1 VTRLPERRR
10 AGVLR
15 LRVAA
20 ITLAAALVIAVQMI
34 APAWVRAVDHLVYDL
49 RWRLAPHEDS
59 EKRIVIIDID
69 EQSLAQ
75 VGDWP
80 WPRSVTARLV
90 EQLLDRY
97 RVQLVALDMVF
108 PEPRPDDVLLAAQ
121 LRRPEVIGAQVFDF
135 APGSG
140 NRIGQLAGSIPV
152 LGPWKGAGSP
162 APLPQAAGYIANHA
176 ALQPAHAG
184 HISPILDEDGKV
196 RRIYPLICH
205 QEGCYATLAVAAWL
219 RLLGANGLAVQ
230 PGTGLLDPPLRLA
243 PVPASGA
250 AGAVPLAADYSALV
264 PYSHSRQSWRAI
276 PAHEIISGAA
286 DPALLRGVIAVVG
299 STALGMAD
307 VVATPTSSAASGV
320 ELHAQLLAALLD
332 QNLSYVPQGA
342 AAYNV
347 AMIALLGLVLLGVL
361 MASRGESPRNW
372 ALPVWLVLAVA
383 LSTASNFLLWHY
395 ARLALPLTPVLFFIL
410 TAMLMAVTVEI
421 YHARRQRQGIYRQLS
436 AYVPDLVAQELADRN
451 EVSGKIEAG
460 RRTITILFADIQGF
474 AAMAEGQAPEK
485 IACLLQRVFGELADI
500 VSAHHGTVDK
510 FIGDAI
516 MAIWNA
522 PNDDPDHAR
531 HALDAARVIQER
543 IGALAPFC
551 DELGLAPLRLG
562 IGIQSGEALV
572 GNFGSARRRT
582 YTVLGE
588 PAIVASRLEG
598 LTRELKQPILLG
610 EATAQLVGEGRCTLL
625 GTFSIRGLRA
635 PHKLFVPL

>member
-1 VTRLPERRR
+1 MTRFPERRR

-15 LRVAA
+15 LRAAA
-20 ITLAAALVIAVQMI
+20 IALAAALAIAVQVI
-34 APAWVRAVDHLVYDL
+34 SPAWVQAFDRLVYDM
-49 RWRLAPHEDS
+49 RWRLAPHENS

-108 PEPRPDDVLLAAQ
+108 PESRPGDASLAAQ
-121 LRRPEVIGAQVFDF
+121 LGRPEVIGAQVFDF
-135 APGSG
+135 AAGSG
-140 NRIGQLAGSIPV
+140 NRAGRLAGSILVP
-152 LGPWKGAGSP
+152 GPWKGAGTSASP
-162 APLPQAAGYIANHA
+162 PQAAGYIANHA

-196 RRIYPLICH
+196 RRLYPLICH
-205 QEGCYATLAVAAWL
+205 QEECYATLAVATYL
-219 RLLGANGLAVQ
+219 KLLGANNLAVR
-230 PGTGLLDPPLRLA
+230 PGTGLLDPPLWLT

-250 AGAVPLAADYSALV
+250 AGAIPLAADYSMLV
-264 PYSHSRQSWRAI
+264 PYRHSRQSWRAI
-276 PAHEIISGAA
+276 PAHKILSGDA
-286 DPALLRGVIAVVG
+286 DPALLHGVIAVVG

-307 VVATPTSSAASGV
+307 VVSTPTSSAASGV
-320 ELHAQLLAALLD
+320 ELHAQLLAALLE
-332 QNLSYVPQGA
+332 QKLSHVPNGA
-342 AAYNV
+342 AAYGV
-347 AMIALLGLVLLGVL
+347 AMIVLLGLVLLGVL

-372 ALPVWLVLAVA
+372 ALPVWLALAVA
-383 LSTASNFLLWHY
+383 VSTASNFLLWAY

-410 TAMLMAVTVEI
+410 TAMLIAVTVEI

-436 AYVPDLVAQELADRN
+436 AYVPDLVAQELAERN

-460 RRTITILFADIQGF
+460 RRTVTILFADIHGF
-474 AAMAEGQAPEK
+474 AAMAEGQAPEN
-485 IACLLQRVFGELADI
+485 IACLLQRVFGDLADV

-531 HALDAARVIQER
+531 HALDAARVIQQR
-543 IGALAPFC
+543 IGALAPLC
-551 DELGLAPLRLG
+551 EELGLAPLRLG

-582 YTVLGE
+582 YTALGE
-588 PAIVASRLEG
+588 PAIVASRLEE
-598 LTRELKQPILLG
+598 LTRELKRPILIG
-610 EATAQLVGEGRCTLL
+610 EATAQLAGEGRCTPL

-635 PHKLFVPL
+635 PHQIFVPL